1 MEEKNVADGCVS
13 LYVFMRTGRLVSEP
27 LSMDRDSTTSLI
39 GFPTEPPPKKG
50 LESVTSSISAAG
62 RYIGQKVRLP
72 SLYCVT
78 LSSYKYVHLHACSY
92 TFSPLYNTTHT
103 RVLNESLEC
112 RSRR

>member
-1 MEEKNVADGCVS
+1 MEEKNAAADGRVLLC
-13 LYVFMRTGRLVSEP
+13 VFMRTSRLVSEP

-62 RYIGQKVRLP
+62 RYIGQKVRLL

-78 LSSYKYVHLHACSY
+78 LFV
-92 TFSPLYNTTHT
+92 
-103 RVLNESLEC
+103 
-112 RSRR
+112 